1 MRSSILLLLV
11 LLVAGSS
18 PAAERAPPRLII
30 IQPGYPGSTQDARAF
45 IATLSEYLE
54 SKTGLKGLTGEYHN
68 EAKPGLRAIKEDRP
82 AFGMVSLGFYLE
94 HRKALGLVARLQARP
109 KDRVVLIAR
118 GGDIK
123 DLAALKGEAVAGGPL
138 HEKAFLERIAFA
150 GKADV
155 ASWDAQPT
163 LQASRA
169 LRDLAQGKKYR
180 AVVLTGRDFAV
191 LGELYSGKTL
201 EKVAES
207 DYYPPALVV
216 AFTGAG
222 SAKAAGKDDPGKKAG
237 PEKEENGARE
247 EKKKSEGAGRE
258 AKSTGKE
265 TERASGGV
273 GAEPEP
279 GGPLSPEELEKV
291 LGALS
296 GLPDD
301 PQGREIL
308 EVMGAEAFEDL
319 PKGWLEEM
327 EGRFDAREKK

>member
-1 MRSSILLLLV
+1 MRLSVLALLV
-11 LLVAGSS
+11 LLGAASS

-109 KDRVVLIAR
+109 KDRIVLIAR

-216 AFTGAG
+216 AFTGTP
-222 SAKAAGKDDPGKKAG
+222 AGKGQEKTAEPGK
-237 PEKEENGARE
+237 EKNGARE
-247 EKKKSEGAGRE
+247 EKKSEGAGRE

-273 GAEPEP
+273 GTEPEP

-296 GLPDD
+296 GLPGD

-308 EVMGAEAFEDL
+308 EAMGAEGFEDL

-327 EGRFDAREKK
+327 EGGFDAREKK

>member
-1 MRSSILLLLV
+1 MRSSALLLFA
-11 LLVAGSS
+11 LLGAGSS
-18 PAAERAPPRLII
+18 PAADRAPPRFVI
-30 IQPGYPGSTQDARAF
+30 IQPGYPGSTQDAKNF
-45 IATLSEYLE
+45 ITTLSEYLDARA
-54 SKTGLKGLTGEYHN
+54 GLKGLTGEYHN
-68 EAKPGLRAIKEDRP
+68 EVKSGLRAIKEDRP
-82 AFGMVSLGFYLE
+82 AFGMVSIGFYLE

-109 KDRVVLIAR
+109 KDRILLVAR
-118 GGDIK
+118 GGDVK
-123 DLAALKGEAVAGGPL
+123 DLAALKGEPVAGGPL

-155 ASWDAQPT
+155 ASWNAQPT

-180 AVVLTGRDFAV
+180 AVVLTGRDFEA
-191 LGELYSGKTL
+191 LGALYSGKTL
-201 EKVAES
+201 EKIAES

-216 AFTGAG
+216 AFAGAG
-222 SAKAAGKDDPGKKAG
+222 DAGKPGAKEPAGKAG
-237 PEKEENGARE
+237 VGKEENPARE
-247 EKKKSEGAGRE
+247 KAEAGKE

-265 TERASGGV
+265 TERASGSV
-273 GAEPEP
+273 GTEPEA

-296 GLPDD
+296 GLPGD
-301 PQGREIL
+301 PQGKEIL

-327 EGRFDAREKK
+327 EGRFDAPEKK